1 MIMELDD
8 LKQSWKEK
16 TIQKPTN
23 KNIMELIQHK
33 SYGPVAAL
41 KRSYRKQIVV
51 MLLMPFIL
59 LFTNLQ
65 DITKPLTSVM
75 YWSYVVFC
83 LGMIA
88 MAANNYIIAGRMQRM
103 DVLLKTNI
111 EQQITLLETR
121 MKWTIIGLRL
131 ALLFFIVLAEV
142 LPYFQHFRMLDKWHS
157 LSVFI
162 RFGFYAALIILQ
174 YFISP
179 LVLQRKFGR
188 HLNSLKELAGEL

>member
-1 MIMELDD
+1 MELDD
-8 LKQSWKEK
+8 LKQSWKQK

-33 SYGPVAAL
+33 SYGPIAAL
-41 KRSYRKQIVV
+41 KRSYRKQILV

-59 LFTNLQ
+59 LFTNIQ
-65 DITKPLTSVM
+65 DITKPLSSVM
-75 YWSYVVFC
+75 YWSYVLFC

-88 MAANNYIIAGRMQRM
+88 MSVNNYLVAHRMQRM
-103 DVLLKTNI
+103 DGLLKANI
-111 EQQITLLETR
+111 EQQISLLQTR

-131 ALLFFIVLAEV
+131 TLLFFIVLAEV

-162 RFGFYAALIILQ
+162 RFGLYAVLLILQ
-174 YFISP
+174 FFISP
-179 LVLQRKFGR
+179 LVLRYKFGR
-188 HLNSLKELAGEL
+188 HLDSLRQLAKDL

>member
-23 KNIMELIQHK
+23 KSIMELIQHK

-65 DITKPLTSVM
+65 DISKPLSSVM

-88 MAANNYIIAGRMQRM
+88 MAVNNYVIAGRMQRM
-103 DVLLKTNI
+103 DVLLKENI